1 MEGSVTLWLPD
12 WYKLKTKRHPYQRTY
27 REGVKA
33 RWEVDPSYCRGE
45 LLKPTSEY
53 YYGILE
59 FTDTAVFDFLMG
71 QWPVFC
77 THYSN
82 SYTAH
87 VHAHT
92 HTHTHTHTQAMLTGI
107 TMRHIRMLK
116 ITEN

>member
-1 MEGSVTLWLPD
+1 MSISFYHFHVISDGNTCFYGKCYYCKPSEAACAEGDIMEGSLTLWLPE
-12 WYKLKTKRHPYQRTY
+12 WYKLKMRRHPYQRTY

-77 THYSN
+77 THC
-82 SYTAH
+82 
-87 VHAHT
+87 
-92 HTHTHTHTQAMLTGI
+92 
-107 TMRHIRMLK
+107 TM
-116 ITEN
+116 